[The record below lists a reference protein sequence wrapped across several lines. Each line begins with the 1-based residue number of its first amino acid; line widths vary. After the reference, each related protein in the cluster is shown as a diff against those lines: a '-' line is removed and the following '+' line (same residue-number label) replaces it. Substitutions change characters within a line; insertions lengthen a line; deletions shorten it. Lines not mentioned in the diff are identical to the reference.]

1 MPRLSLLFGGGGLFS
16 SHPTYAPVLA
26 LRPSLVFFLINLFIY
41 FFIVGLVSQGS
52 GIHTTSPSCRITQ
65 DPDTAFTCRLC
76 CSQRAGSFHT
86 SVQPSFC
93 PSPPHV
99 AVRKMG
105 DSLRSCQSLSST
117 PSGPPAIPGGRRSG
131 PGLFCCHR
139 TGLTHYSISLGRI
152 RTEICVPR
160 VHLALSQL
168 PPLPLL
174 PPHTAPLPSLPS
186 LPNPDQVLRSPCT
199 ALHLPL
205 TG

>member
-1 MPRLSLLFGGGGLFS
+1 M
-16 SHPTYAPVLA
+16 
-26 LRPSLVFFLINLFIY
+26 FFFIY

-65 DPDTAFTCRLC
+65 NPDTAFTCRLC
-76 CSQRAGSFHT
+76 CSQRAGSLQT

-93 PSPPHV
+93 PSPSHV

-105 DSLRSCQSLSST
+105 DSLRCCQSPSST
-117 PSGPPAIPGGRRSG
+117 PSDPPAIPGRRRSG

-152 RTEICVPR
+152 RAEICVPR

-168 PPLPLL
+168 PSHPTS
-174 PPHTAPLPSLPS
+174 TAPLPSLPS
-186 LPNPDQVLRSPCT
+186 LPNPDQVLRSRCT